1 MTAHID
7 IVPVQSVAEMRR
19 FIRLPAR
26 LHAADP
32 QFVAPLELERSDALS
47 PNKNPFFAHAE
58 VQFWLAQRSGVDVGR
73 ISTQIDKLS
82 PMLRDEAAG
91 NFGLIAAEDDP
102 AVFAA
107 LFETA
112 EQWLRE
118 RGCRR
123 ALGPFNLS
131 INEETG
137 LLVDGFDT
145 PPMLMMGHDH
155 AYVATQIEAL
165 GYRGVKDLLAYI
177 LGADQAPPARL
188 QRLLAKPPPNL
199 KLRPLDKRRYRE
211 EIGTITDIFNDAWSQ
226 NWGFV
231 PYTEAEVEHLAQA
244 LKPLLDPK
252 LVPIAELDGKPVAF
266 GVLLPNL
273 NEAIRDFG
281 GRLAPFNWAKLL
293 WRLKVRGVGT
303 GRVPLMGVRRSLG
316 ADFTARAVPFFVIDA
331 MRQRCLEIGI
341 QQVELSWILE
351 TNAPMRR
358 LLEMIGSRVYKTY
371 RVYEKTLHERG

>member
-1 MTAHID
+1 
-7 IVPVQSVAEMRR
+7 
-19 FIRLPAR
+19 
-26 LHAADP
+26 
-32 QFVAPLELERSDALS
+32 
-47 PNKNPFFAHAE
+47 
-58 VQFWLAQRSGVDVGR
+58 
-73 ISTQIDKLS
+73 
-82 PMLRDEAAG
+82 
-91 NFGLIAAEDDP
+91 
-102 AVFAA
+102 
-107 LFETA
+107 
-112 EQWLRE
+112 
-118 RGCRR
+118 
-123 ALGPFNLS
+123 
-131 INEETG
+131 
-137 LLVDGFDT
+137 
-145 PPMLMMGHDH
+145 MMGHDH